1 MELPTIEQLVIKAY
15 SEAFRDGIV
24 EGRRQCNENLAK
36 EAPRHVIDQSYEAS
50 IVKSIAI
57 QVADKYEL

>member
-1 MELPTIEQLVIKAY
+1 MELPSIEQLVISAY

-24 EGRRQCNENLAK
+24 EGRRQCNETMTR
-36 EAPRHVIDQSYEAS
+36 EPPRHVIDQSYEAS

>member
-1 MELPTIEQLVIKAY
+1 MELPNIEQLVFNAY
-15 SEAFRDGIV
+15 AEGFREGIV
-24 EGRRQCNENLAK
+24 EGRRQCDESMIR
-36 EAPRHVIDQSYEAS
+36 EAPRHVIDQSYDAS

>member
-1 MELPTIEQLVIKAY
+1 MKLPDIEQLVIDAY
-15 SEAFRDGIV
+15 SEAFIDGIV
-24 EGRRQCNENLAK
+24 EGRKQRMDSIAK

-50 IVKSIAI
+50 RVKSIAI